1 MDINEF
7 QKIFEYE
14 IKRKLAQ
21 KFLSPQEE
29 LRKLINSF
37 KFYDYTS
44 SFVLDKNQWVKGVLK
59 TGLCG
64 FNINDLAKVFEN
76 YDPNKTGYIN
86 YINFCNYLYGKEKLM
101 PLTNNPNESI
111 NKNTSNKINNE
122 FDPPG
127 LYERNLTPN
136 KILKIKTPN
145 QTNIQNNQQIENNIN
160 IPKENYHNINNIN
173 NNNIIEK
180 TDEQINSL
188 NKNIN
193 ENEAKNYFNYL
204 INVMRNEINKNNGL
218 TFYTFAYELKIRED
232 KATKSINF
240 ENFADIVQKMGFKIQ
255 NEDLIEFF
263 KIFDYTQTN
272 KAQLDEIIRI
282 MKGNI
287 TEERR
292 MLVITKFSEMDV
304 DKKGIIPVDL
314 VKNLYNAKFHPDVFL
329 KKKNA
334 DDVYDEFMFTFNT
347 FCLINDIKDQ
357 ISYKDFVDYYTP
369 ISSAITNNNY
379 FDDIIYGV
387 WNFEQMNKETNNIND
402 INVNNIPQQ
411 NEIKVKTP
419 QNIIRENTPRFT
431 PYTNN
436 INSQKEFSSLN
447 DIKRIQYN
455 PINNIYFLPKNKQ
468 NNNNINNF
476 EYNNNMRNGFDLVN
490 KLRELLVQKG
500 PKSIFIIQRMLF
512 IYDVNKS
519 GEIIYDK
526 LYDIFDVFGVK
537 ISKEDIY
544 EIFNMLDKGNQGI
557 IKYTDLINLLI
568 NDISKKREV
577 LIQKLF
583 EKLKNQNNL
592 IALNELRNKFNP
604 NNHPDVLK
612 KFKNRN
618 EVLYEY
624 LDSIEIFKEYNDNLS
639 NKNIINGFMDYEDF
653 FTFFKEISL
662 GINNDNFFEFIIN
675 NCWN

>member
-1 MDINEF
+1 
-7 QKIFEYE
+7 
-14 IKRKLAQ
+14 
-21 KFLSPQEE
+21 
-29 LRKLINSF
+29 
-37 KFYDYTS
+37 
-44 SFVLDKNQWVKGVLK
+44 
-59 TGLCG
+59 
-64 FNINDLAKVFEN
+64 
-76 YDPNKTGYIN
+76 
-86 YINFCNYLYGKEKLM
+86 
-101 PLTNNPNESI
+101 
-111 NKNTSNKINNE
+111 
-122 FDPPG
+122 
-127 LYERNLTPN
+127 
-136 KILKIKTPN
+136 
-145 QTNIQNNQQIENNIN
+145 
-160 IPKENYHNINNIN
+160 
-173 NNNIIEK
+173 
-180 TDEQINSL
+180 
-188 NKNIN
+188 
-193 ENEAKNYFNYL
+193 
-204 INVMRNEINKNNGL
+204 
-218 TFYTFAYELKIRED
+218 
-232 KATKSINF
+232 
-240 ENFADIVQKMGFKIQ
+240 
-255 NEDLIEFF
+255 
-263 KIFDYTQTN
+263 
-272 KAQLDEIIRI
+272 

-431 PYTNN
+431 AYTNN